1 MFCDTAEKLPV
12 MVTMATMPG
21 MRKFRYGSPCEVV
34 WMPNPNT
41 SRYMSGEIMAATVIL

>member
-1 MFCDTAEKLPV
+1 MFCASALKLPV
-12 MVTMATMPG
+12 IVAMETMPG

-41 SRYMSGEIMAATVIL
+41 IRYSSGLTSAATVIL